1 MEKEKYDEFVRR
13 RTENAQKTNFIPAI
27 GSFGA
32 ANPEQKAQLEKLVMK
47 YRLSFNMD
55 SDDLGRLFGFRYTLP
70 MFDEKQSS
78 HQPPRPIPI
87 HSQAQVEEHIGK
99 WKQLDIIEKTQSAF
113 NIPLIILRKSD
124 KTIRISL
131 DARGINS
138 LLVKDRYPLSHFTTV
153 FTRIGERL
161 TNGKECFISSVDI
174 LRGYWQVLIN
184 ESESHKMAFSYKNE
198 HYQANRMLYG
208 SCNAPAAFSRIMM
221 RLMNHPSIVLYL
233 DDLVIIDSCWK
244 EHLRSLEFVFKTC
257 LDHGLILS
265 SKKCQLASH
274 ELDFIGQRITASGI
288 KPLKKHLEA
297 IENMDPPT
305 DKTELKRYLGMV
317 NFNVKFV
324 RKGSE
329 ILAPLYELTSAKVD
343 YEWSDVHQQAL
354 DTIKAELL
362 KEPTLA
368 HYKPVSKLVLV
379 TDSSGHAVGGTLYQ
393 VKEGVFSPLGFFSK
407 SLQGP
412 DLKRS
417 MRMKELFALCRG
429 IQFFEYFLINKEF
442 DCFVDH
448 KSLLFLFREARRS
461 KLDIKL
467 CNVHNY
473 LQAFDFNIIH
483 KNGTS
488 PEMASADFFSRLPK
502 YRSSDLERDCIDFFD
517 VDETIFAVHT
527 LSEDDAI
534 FSFENRSFTSE
545 EMATAQ
551 NECQNTRNLIV
562 KSKINT
568 KQSRLKLKD
577 NVLYS
582 KDRLVLPSQLADE
595 FIQY

>member
-1 MEKEKYDEFVRR
+1 
-13 RTENAQKTNFIPAI
+13 
-27 GSFGA
+27 
-32 ANPEQKAQLEKLVMK
+32 
-47 YRLSFNMD
+47 
-55 SDDLGRLFGFRYTLP
+55 
-70 MFDEKQSS
+70 
-78 HQPPRPIPI
+78 
-87 HSQAQVEEHIGK
+87 
-99 WKQLDIIEKTQSAF
+99 
-113 NIPLIILRKSD
+113 
-124 KTIRISL
+124 
-131 DARGINS
+131 
-138 LLVKDRYPLSHFTTV
+138 
-153 FTRIGERL
+153 
-161 TNGKECFISSVDI
+161 
-174 LRGYWQVLIN
+174 
-184 ESESHKMAFSYKNE
+184 
-198 HYQANRMLYG
+198 
-208 SCNAPAAFSRIMM
+208 
-221 RLMNHPSIVLYL
+221 
-233 DDLVIIDSCWK
+233 
-244 EHLRSLEFVFKTC
+244 
-257 LDHGLILS
+257 
-265 SKKCQLASH
+265 
-274 ELDFIGQRITASGI
+274 
-288 KPLKKHLEA
+288 
-297 IENMDPPT
+297 
-305 DKTELKRYLGMV
+305 
-317 NFNVKFV
+317 
-324 RKGSE
+324 
-329 ILAPLYELTSAKVD
+329 LAPLYKLTSAKVD
-343 YEWSDVHQQAL
+343 YEWSDIHQQAF

-368 HYKPVSKLVLV
+368 HYKPGSKLVLV

-417 MRMKELFALCRG
+417 MRIKELFALCWG
-429 IQFFEYFLINKEF
+429 IQFFEYFLINTEF

-517 VDETIFAVHT
+517 VDETIFAAHT
-527 LSEDDAI
+527 LSEDDVI

-595 FIQY
+595 FIQYLHTITAHAGSQQLLQMLRKFFISNIQEKYYINNSPKGSLDNLSSNEAVFGRQFHVPFTLKDPVTVNIQPFIKALNEYMKKLHPSLLNFQVQRYQKLLKRDKNDCPVLDLGTVVLCWKPDLLAGKLGINWSGPYKIHRRLSKDSYIVKCPITKKEYRRHISLIRPLRQKLQGDTTEFIKEDEKENAEDQLTYRKIDTRKDYSAHDDEDETSSTKSDIKLTSSPLNQKDRHEPVDEIDYEDIWKNRLRSRKN